1 MTEKEQ
7 IDNTKTIY
15 CCFFINNVAE
25 QASGKLKSDLT
36 FCKKNSSSLRATMA
50 NLIDTDNNS
59 VDMVPKAFF
68 STQNY
73 SN

>member
-15 CCFFINNVAE
+15 CCFFMKNEAE

-36 FCKKNSSSLRATMA
+36 FL
-50 NLIDTDNNS
+50 
-59 VDMVPKAFF
+59 
-68 STQNY
+68 
-73 SN
+73 